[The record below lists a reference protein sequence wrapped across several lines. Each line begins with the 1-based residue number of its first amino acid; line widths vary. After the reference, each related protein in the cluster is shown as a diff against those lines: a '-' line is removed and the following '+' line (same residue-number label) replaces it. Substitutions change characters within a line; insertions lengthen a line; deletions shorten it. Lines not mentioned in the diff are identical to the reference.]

1 MADFDYEK
9 LLDSAQDK
17 IPEKIK
23 SGERFEIPKV
33 TGHFQGNKTI
43 ISNFSEIAS
52 TLGREPSHIIKYLTK
67 ALATSIE
74 LQGNLLV
81 LGRKIKS
88 AMINDRIEHYAK
100 LYVMCKECGK
110 PDTEL
115 IREDRLLFIKCQA
128 CGARHAIPEK
138 I

>member
-1 MADFDYEK
+1 MVDFDYEK
-9 LLDSAQDK
+9 LLDSAQEK
-17 IPEKIK
+17 IPENIN

-43 ISNFSEIAS
+43 ISNFTEIAS
-52 TLGREPSHIIKYLTK
+52 VLGREPAHIIKYLTK

-74 LQGNLLV
+74 VQGNLLV

-88 AMINDRIEHYAK
+88 AMINERVEHYAK
-100 LYVMCKECGK
+100 LYVICKECGK
-110 PDTEL
+110 PDTKL
-115 IREDRLLFIKCQA
+115 LHEDRLLFIKCQA